1 MEIPLN
7 QISKTLD
14 SSIDKLDQTRAADLM
29 ELSLARSARF
39 AGLARDRARLAEK
52 LGETHPRVVA
62 LDQDIAL
69 HKEVLNG
76 YVAESAASSAQL
88 PKVDA
93 RSWAIYGNVVD
104 GTRAPVEG
112 VTVALYRGDAW
123 EQRAGYSCTDSSG
136 HFVLQVAEAGKTE
149 TQLSLHVL
157 KDRKTIHVDLQP
169 VTLQPA
175 HAEYREVMLGSEE
188 GTICEPPSGERKG
201 PPSTSTTPPRTTRKP
216 PNKK

>member
-7 QISKTLD
+7 QISKALD

-39 AGLARDRARLAEK
+39 AGLARDRARLVEK

-62 LDQDIAL
+62 LDRDFAL

-76 YVAESAASSAQL
+76 YVAESAASSATL

-104 GTRAPVEG
+104 GTRRPLEG
-112 VTVALYRGDAW
+112 VTVALYHGDVW
-123 EQRAGYSCTDSSG
+123 EQRAGYSCTDSNG
-136 HFVLQVAEAGKTE
+136 HFLLQVADAAKTE
-149 TQLSLHVL
+149 TRYTLHVL
-157 KDRKTIHVDLQP
+157 KDRKTIHVDSQP
-169 VTLQPA
+169 VTIQPA
-175 HAEYREVMLGSEE
+175 HAEYREVMLGSDEAN
-188 GTICEPPSGERKG
+188 ICEPLSGERKG
-201 PPSTSTTPPRTTRKP
+201 PPSTTTPPPRTRKG